1 MRELLTGDGGRL
13 PRPRDVE
20 TVASALRERIYASLT
35 GVATVML
42 LIIHVDD
49 ETVTSAVISVVIA
62 MTTLWLAS
70 LVSEVI
76 AHGATSSAGDHRSA
90 ARRIAFTAAPGSAGS
105 PGC

>member
-1 MRELLTGDGGRL
+1 MRELLSGEPGGRSG
-13 PRPRDVE
+13 PRDAE

-42 LIIHVDD
+42 LVIHVDE
-49 ETVTSAVISVVIA
+49 ETVTSAVVTVVIA

-76 AHGATSSAGDHRSA
+76 AHGATSTADDHRSA
-90 ARRIAFTAAPGSAGS
+90 ARRIAFTAGRW
-105 PGC
+105 